1 MALIHKTK
9 KEEGK
14 KHKTKKK
21 TQKKQKIFRIELR
34 KDRFRMFGPY
44 SKPISAISVASR
56 YSPILAESAPFGA
69 NRSRI
74 SANPRE
80 RERERGK
87 KKKKLRRGTDAPQSG
102 AVPSQPRQ
110 CFKDKH
116 PQCTQVGYFFVN
128 KIFCYLSKNKLK
140 KNHIKLFTGL
150 SIFFH

>member
-56 YSPILAESAPFGA
+56 YSRILAESAPFGA

-87 KKKKLRRGTDAPQSG
+87 KKSSDAAPMRRSPVRYPPNRIGVSKTNIPNVLRLTI
-102 AVPSQPRQ
+102 
-110 CFKDKH
+110 FLLIK
-116 PQCTQVGYFFVN
+116 FFVIYQKTN
-128 KIFCYLSKNKLK
+128 
-140 KNHIKLFTGL
+140 
-150 SIFFH
+150 